1 MRGMGQGVKRR
12 RISSPGFLQEEWRKG
27 GRQEERA
34 REAAANRLTITHSR
48 TLYNAFRMSSLCLI
62 LVTIAIFERSRGG
75 PIGYNLGDNRGWAIG
90 SL

>member
-12 RISSPGFLQEEWRKG
+12 RISSPGFLQEGWRKG
-27 GRQEERA
+27 GRQEEKREQE

-62 LVTIAIFERSRGG
+62 LATIAIFERS
-75 PIGYNLGDNRGWAIG
+75 
-90 SL
+90 